1 MRTASIEEKRRS
13 GVWVWQAITG
23 VLLVIL
29 LSLHMIVHHFVVEGG
44 LRTYQQVLDYVGNP
58 LVVAVEILFLVTVT
72 YHAML
77 GVRAILFDLNL
88 SESQKALVTRV
99 LTVLGVVVVAWGVFL
114 ALALFRAANA

>member
-1 MRTASIEEKRRS
+1 MQRSIEEKRRS
-13 GVWVWQAITG
+13 GVWVWQALTG

-44 LRTYQQVLDYVGNP
+44 LRTYEQVLDYVGNP

-88 SESQKALVTRV
+88 SDRQKGLVTRA
-99 LTVLGVVVVAWGVFL
+99 LTVLGVVIVAWGVFL

>member
-1 MRTASIEEKRRS
+1 MQRSIEEKRRS
-13 GVWVWQAITG
+13 GVWVWQALTG
-23 VLLVIL
+23 VVLVIL

-44 LRTYQQVLDYVGNP
+44 LRTYEQVLDYVGNP

-72 YHAML
+72 YHAMV

-88 SESQKALVTRV
+88 SDRQKALVTRA
-99 LTVLGVVVVAWGVFL
+99 LTVLGAVVVVWGVFL